1 MSIFYYYREAKMGNK
16 DLSVSSFRQM
26 CGRAGNKPCTV
37 HDRFSFSLSLIYHQ
51 IVFYQSC
58 FHLTCLKSN
67 YVLLLSISSTFFN
80 LSRHNFIFRSSFSK
94 SNPLPLPPYS
104 LCLSHSLSMSLP
116 LALNHSWL
124 SLSLSTTHTHTHT
137 HTQTQTHIV
146 SQDDM
151 A

>member
-37 HDRFSFSLSLIYHQ
+37 HDRFNFSLSLIYYQ

-67 YVLLLSISSTFFN
+67 YVFLLSISSTFFN
-80 LSRHNFIFRSSFSK
+80 LSRHNSIFRNSLSGST
-94 SNPLPLPPYS
+94 PLPP
-104 LCLSHSLSMSLP
+104 P
-116 LALNHSWL
+116 PAVL
-124 SLSLSTTHTHTHT
+124 SLSLSLSLTLSLSLSHSLCVHSFNLLYYH
-137 HTQTQTHIV
+137 
-146 SQDDM
+146 
-151 A
+151 